1 MYVHAYLTDIDN
13 AELFALIVCLD
24 ASAGLFFKSQ
34 TNTNRQ
40 QTQTRTAN
48 EHEPEQTFK
57 YTNRQANSYTHKLIR
72 TRTNKR
78 WKSNT

>member
-48 EHEPEQTFK
+48 EHEPEQTF
-57 YTNRQANSYTHKLIR
+57 
-72 TRTNKR
+72 
-78 WKSNT
+78 